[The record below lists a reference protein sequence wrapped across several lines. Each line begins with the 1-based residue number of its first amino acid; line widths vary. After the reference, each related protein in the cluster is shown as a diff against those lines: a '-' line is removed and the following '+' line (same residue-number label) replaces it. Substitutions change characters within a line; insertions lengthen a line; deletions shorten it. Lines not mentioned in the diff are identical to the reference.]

1 MWGWLV
7 QSGRSC
13 LGFPVRRVLLYQSLK
28 MIKNKTDL
36 SIKHAGLE
44 KLSGPVTA
52 VVISLNRFMA
62 PVDDT
67 VTAQKCSTKH

>member
-44 KLSGPVTA
+44 KLSGPVGDGRCHLLES
-52 VVISLNRFMA
+52 VYG
-62 PVDDT
+62 P
-67 VTAQKCSTKH
+67 CG